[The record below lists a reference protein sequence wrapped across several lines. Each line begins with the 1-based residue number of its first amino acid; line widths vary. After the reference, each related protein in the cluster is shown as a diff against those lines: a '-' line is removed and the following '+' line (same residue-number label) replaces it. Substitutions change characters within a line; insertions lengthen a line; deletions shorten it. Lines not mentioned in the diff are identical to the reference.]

1 MEELIKNIPS
11 EDAEFITINSERAKY
26 FYDKVIDIKKNN
38 KVEQF
43 IRCRGRGDRKFV
55 HIFSSLLG
63 LNHSSHAACEP
74 DFSKYDCWGDCH
86 ICRKA
91 AGFDRYRVIGV
102 NVSTEPI
109 KVRKI
114 DKKQQKKFKNM
125 YKLYEINKK
134 LENGE
139 DENIPNWMIKRFN
152 KMGTLYINEYL

>member
-1 MEELIKNIPS
+1 M
-11 EDAEFITINSERAKY
+11 D
-26 FYDKVIDIKKNN
+26 
-38 KVEQF
+38 QF